1 MARLR
6 PVYLIPV
13 AAFLLLAAIF
23 GRNLYTVG
31 VEGRQA
37 SDLPSALIDKPAPD
51 FDLPPIAG
59 SGRGFRRADLGGGVS
74 LVNVWASWCAP
85 CRQEQPVLMRL
96 ARQGVT
102 IWGINYK
109 DRPEDAQR
117 FLEEL
122 GDPFKAIGADRTGR
136 TSIDWGVY
144 GYPETFVVDAGGRI
158 RYRHVGPIQARDLE
172 ENILPLLKRF
182 GK

>member
-1 MARLR
+1 MGGLR

-13 AAFLLLAAIF
+13 ALFLALAAIF
-23 GRNLYTVG
+23 GRNLYTEG

-37 SDLPSALIDKPAPD
+37 SDLPSALIDQPAPD

-59 SGRGFRRADLGGGVS
+59 NGRGFKRADLDGKVS
-74 LVNVWASWCAP
+74 LVNVWASWCGP

-96 ARQGVT
+96 ARMGVT

-109 DRPEDAQR
+109 DRPEDAKR
-117 FLEEL
+117 FLDEL
-122 GDPFKAIGADRTGR
+122 GNPFKAIGADHTGR

-158 RYRHVGPIQARDLE
+158 RYRHVGPIQGRDLE
-172 ENILPLLKRF
+172 EKILPLLKRF